1 MVIVIL
7 LLAIILC
14 VCLFEKNKEPLG
26 DESVQNGT
34 ATEEPVAEQSEKQE
48 SEQSSKPMAEQSS
61 ESASEQTE
69 EPMSEQPSE
78 LASEQISEQ
87 ESDSVPEL
95 NLNSEL
101 QETDNPYVRE
111 YSGMYKDD
119 SGDDKYFYQIPQF
132 IADTQSA
139 QNLNQRIFEEIMP
152 HMGHE
157 DRDIWYEVFE
167 YGDMVSVLVTIPYPN
182 DGREYY
188 AYTYDF
194 ANGKEVTNPE
204 LLAMYGMTEESFV
217 QKAYEA
223 QEASWEKFL
232 ESVPADFPYRDSTY
246 ELETAKGLTTPDLPM
261 YLDADGTLKVFV
273 PLPSMVTDWYW
284 VLYEV
289 ADGNLR

>member
-1 MVIVIL
+1 MIIVIL
-7 LLAIILC
+7 LFVTVSC
-14 VCLFEKNKEPLG
+14 VFIFGNNKEPLG
-26 DESVQNGT
+26 VESVQNDAT
-34 ATEEPVAEQSEKQE
+34 TEESVAEQSEKQE
-48 SEQSSKPMAEQSS
+48 SEQSSEPMAEQSS
-61 ESASEQTE
+61 ESASEQT
-69 EPMSEQPSE
+69 
-78 LASEQISEQ
+78 SEQ
-87 ESDSVPEL
+87 ESDPAPEL
-95 NLNSEL
+95 ILNSEM

-119 SGDDKYFYQIPQF
+119 SGEDKYFYQIPQF

-139 QNLNQRIFEEIMP
+139 KNLNQRIFEEIMP
-152 HMGHE
+152 HMGYE

-188 AYTYDF
+188 AHTYDF

>member
-1 MVIVIL
+1 MIIVIF

-14 VCLFEKNKEPLG
+14 VCLFGKNKEPLG

-48 SEQSSKPMAEQSS
+48 SEQSSEPMQEQSS
-61 ESASEQTE
+61 ESASEQT
-69 EPMSEQPSE
+69 
-78 LASEQISEQ
+78 SEQ
-87 ESDSVPEL
+87 ESDPAPEL
-95 NLNSEL
+95 ILNSEM

-139 QNLNQRIFEEIMP
+139 KNLNQRIFEEIMP

-188 AYTYDF
+188 AHTYDF

-217 QKAYEA
+217 QKAYEV
-223 QEASWEKFL
+223 QEASWEEFL

>member
-14 VCLFEKNKEPLG
+14 VCLFGKNKEPLG

-48 SEQSSKPMAEQSS
+48 SVQSSEPMEEQSS
-61 ESASEQTE
+61 ESASEQT
-69 EPMSEQPSE
+69 
-78 LASEQISEQ
+78 SEQ
-87 ESDSVPEL
+87 ESDPAPEL
-95 NLNSEL
+95 ILNSEM
-101 QETDNPYVRE
+101 QETDNPYVSE

-119 SGDDKYFYQIPQF
+119 SGEDKYFYQIPQF
-132 IADTQSA
+132 IADTQNA
-139 QNLNQRIFEEIMP
+139 KNLNQQIFEEIMP

-217 QKAYEA
+217 EKAYEA

-246 ELETAKGLTTPDLPM
+246 ELEVAKGLTTPDLPM

-273 PLPSMVTDWYW
+273 PLPNMATDWYW
-284 VLYEV
+284 GFYEV

>member
-1 MVIVIL
+1 MIIVIL
-7 LLAIILC
+7 LFAIILC
-14 VCLFEKNKEPLG
+14 ACLFGKNKEPLG
-26 DESVQNGT
+26 DESVQIGT
-34 ATEEPVAEQSEKQE
+34 TTEEPVAEQSEKQE
-48 SEQSSKPMAEQSS
+48 SEQSSEPMAEQTS
-61 ESASEQTE
+61 ESASEQT
-69 EPMSEQPSE
+69 
-78 LASEQISEQ
+78 SEQ
-87 ESDSVPEL
+87 ESDPAPEL
-95 NLNSEL
+95 ILNSEM

-132 IADTQSA
+132 IADTQNA
-139 QNLNQRIFEEIMP
+139 KNLNQRIFEEIMP
-152 HMGHE
+152 RMGTE
-157 DRDIWYEVFE
+157 DWDIWYEVFE

-182 DGREYY
+182 DGRWYY

-223 QEASWEKFL
+223 QEASWEEFL

-246 ELETAKGLTTPDLPM
+246 ELETAKALTTSDLPM

-273 PLPSMVTDWYW
+273 PLPDMVTEWEW
-284 VLYEV
+284 GFYEV